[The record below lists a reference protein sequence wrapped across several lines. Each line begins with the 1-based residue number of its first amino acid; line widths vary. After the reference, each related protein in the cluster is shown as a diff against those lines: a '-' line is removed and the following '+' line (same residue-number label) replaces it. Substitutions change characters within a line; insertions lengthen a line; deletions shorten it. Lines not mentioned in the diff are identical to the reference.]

1 MSALSAIST
10 PLATKL
16 ALSLFFT
23 PIKFPIPKREN
34 PIRDSATQHKM
45 STGRNEF
52 TMFEWENDGPKI
64 LLVHGWSGRATQFFR
79 IIEELHKKG
88 YHVFSIE
95 APAHGTSKQKKTHML
110 EFVDCIEV
118 AQNKF
123 GQFDFAIG
131 HSLGGMAIFNS
142 LLRNLSPHKI
152 VVIGSPVSIRSVVN
166 DFCEKVKSTPK
177 VANRIIENIENRYSM
192 KVEDASTDDLA
203 NRFNPQGLIIHDEDD
218 QDVSVAQAKELA
230 KKWPN
235 AQLVITKG
243 LGHRKVLMD
252 QTVIDSILGFLPL
265 D

>member
-1 MSALSAIST
+1 MSALSAVST
-10 PLATKL
+10 PFATKF
-16 ALSLFFT
+16 ALNLFFT

-34 PIRDSATQHKM
+34 PVRESAKLHHLN
-45 STGRNEF
+45 TGKSDF
-52 TMFEWENDGPKI
+52 TLFEWKNSGPKV
-64 LLVHGWSGRATQFFR
+64 LLVHGWSGRATQFIR

-118 AQNKF
+118 TQNKF

-152 VVIGSPVSIRSVVN
+152 VVIGTPVSIRSVVN
-166 DFCEKVKSTPK
+166 DFCEKVKATSK
-177 VANRIIENIENRYSM
+177 VADRIIENIEKRYTM

-203 NRFNPQGLIIHDEDD
+203 ANFNPQGLIIHDTQD
-218 QDVSVAQAKELA
+218 QDIDVDQARKLA
-230 KKWPN
+230 KRWTN
-235 AQLVITKG
+235 AQLIITEG

-252 QTVIDSILGFLPL
+252 QQVIDNILSFLPL
-265 D
+265 R

>member
-1 MSALSAIST
+1 MSALSAVST

-16 ALSLFFT
+16 ALNLFFT
-23 PIKFPIPKREN
+23 PIKFPIPKRET
-34 PIRDSATQHKM
+34 PVRESATEYTMH
-45 STGRNEF
+45 TGKSEF
-52 TMFEWENDGPKI
+52 SLFEWKNDGPKV
-64 LLVHGWSGRATQFFR
+64 LLVHGWGGRATQFFR

-95 APAHGTSKQKKTHML
+95 APAHGTSKQRKTHML
-110 EFVDCIEV
+110 EFVDCVETV
-118 AQNKF
+118 QDKF

-152 VVIGSPVSIRSVVN
+152 VVIGTPVSIRSVVN
-166 DFCEKVKSTPK
+166 DFCEKVKATPK

-203 NRFNPQGLIIHDEDD
+203 SRFDPQGMIIHDTDD
-218 QDVSVAQAKELA
+218 QDISVEQAKQLA
-230 KKWPN
+230 AKWPN
-235 AQLVITKG
+235 AQLVITQG

-252 QTVIDSILGFLPL
+252 QKVIDSIIGFLPL
-265 D
+265 N